1 MTKPKGLNPAVG
13 KDMVQCPVPGCSKT
27 NIRRDNWQNHMKNKV
42 ICEGKKPVS
51 ISSALFKNAN
61 KDKRDHTRFFIDG
74 GFSLDNLPSP
84 VVIEEQIKVTK
95 SKDISKM
102 FQQPTA
108 RSGAGETPS
117 VVRHEKSPE
126 LPEDPGVV
134 GRISQV
140 LPSGGILPPS
150 SSSSSCETYQTT
162 SHYCQICRKNVCN
175 LPTCSVEYLGD
186 EEKRVHKDCVQ
197 SPKSGEAGDQEN
209 NLEFDNFL
217 QLQAADDIEI
227 KTELVSPLLSEQESD
242 HSSPH
247 QSQSEDEEMETESL
261 FSSGPAS
268 QKAGKTERLSLT

>member
-108 RSGAGETPS
+108 RSGAG
-117 VVRHEKSPE
+117 
-126 LPEDPGVV
+126 
-134 GRISQV
+134 
-140 LPSGGILPPS
+140 
-150 SSSSSCETYQTT
+150 
-162 SHYCQICRKNVCN
+162 
-175 LPTCSVEYLGD
+175 
-186 EEKRVHKDCVQ
+186 
-197 SPKSGEAGDQEN
+197 
-209 NLEFDNFL
+209 
-217 QLQAADDIEI
+217 
-227 KTELVSPLLSEQESD
+227 
-242 HSSPH
+242 
-247 QSQSEDEEMETESL
+247 
-261 FSSGPAS
+261 
-268 QKAGKTERLSLT
+268 

>member
-1 MTKPKGLNPAVG
+1 M
-13 KDMVQCPVPGCSKT
+13 
-27 NIRRDNWQNHMKNKV
+27 W
-42 ICEGKKPVS
+42 
-51 ISSALFKNAN
+51 
-61 KDKRDHTRFFIDG
+61 FFIDG

-134 GRISQV
+134 GRISLV

-150 SSSSSCETYQTT
+150 SSSSSCVTCQTT

-175 LPTCSVEYLGD
+175 LPTCSVEYLGF

-197 SPKSGEAGDQEN
+197 NPKSGEAGDQEN
-209 NLEFDNFL
+209 NLECDNFL
-217 QLQAADDIEI
+217 QLQAAYDIEI

>member
-134 GRISQV
+134 GRISLV

-150 SSSSSCETYQTT
+150 SSSCE
-162 SHYCQICRKNVCN
+162 S
-175 LPTCSVEYLGD
+175 LGD

>member
-134 GRISQV
+134 GRISHLGEFCHHHHHPQAVKPAKQLHITVKYAERMSATFQPV
-140 LPSGGILPPS
+140 LLNI
-150 SSSSSCETYQTT
+150 
-162 SHYCQICRKNVCN
+162 
-175 LPTCSVEYLGD
+175 
-186 EEKRVHKDCVQ
+186 
-197 SPKSGEAGDQEN
+197 
-209 NLEFDNFL
+209 
-217 QLQAADDIEI
+217 
-227 KTELVSPLLSEQESD
+227 
-242 HSSPH
+242 
-247 QSQSEDEEMETESL
+247 
-261 FSSGPAS
+261 
-268 QKAGKTERLSLT
+268 